1 MHPRI
6 AELLRYLDLQTANLR
21 VAFESIPADRRGL
34 RPSPDRW
41 SPAEIVHHL
50 VIVERRLT
58 LRLAGLIE
66 QARALPPE
74 TDATSLFPMPNAT
87 RVEARDRRF
96 KTSEASEPRD
106 TNPERVWHEFLDTRK
121 ELEGVIATGDGLQL
135 GAVTAPHPALGPF
148 TAYEWIAFAG
158 SHASRHAD
166 QIREIDASAQA
177 AR

>member
-6 AELLRYLDLQTANLR
+6 AELLAYVDLQTANLR
-21 VAFESIPADRRGL
+21 AAYESVPADRRGV

-41 SPAEIVHHL
+41 SPAEVVHHL
-50 VIVERRLT
+50 VIVERRLAQ
-58 LRLAGLIE
+58 RLGALIE

-74 TDATSLFPMPNAT
+74 TDATSLFPMANAT
-87 RVEARDRRF
+87 RVEIRDRRF

-106 TNPERVWHEFLDTRK
+106 TDPAHVWDEFLDARK
-121 ELEGVIATGDGLQL
+121 ELERVIATGDGLQL
-135 GAVTAPHPALGPF
+135 AAVTAPHPALGPF
-148 TAYEWIAFAG
+148 SAYEWIAFAG